1 MKSDSTLTVPE
12 SPHLDARLCEIVFTS
27 PDVERLGAFY
37 QEALGYS
44 GAISAGV
51 WTGELSARRLSIREG
66 AANSVDRAI
75 FAVADEAQFRS
86 LRERLDAARTPF
98 ESAASSLTFSD
109 PDGNRMSFTL
119 PDGPI
124 APRAEPMLPA
134 RLQHVVYASDQVP
147 AMVAFYR
154 DVIGF
159 APIDIVRDDTQDLT
173 SVFLRCGPEHHSLA
187 IFRAPRR
194 RLDHIC
200 YDVDDWNQI
209 RDWADRFAG
218 RHIPIRWGPGRHGP
232 GNNLFFF
239 INDPDGNWLEFSA
252 ELERVE
258 VPRAAGQWVHE
269 ERTLNSWG
277 PAILRS

>member
-1 MKSDSTLTVPE
+1 MADAPYLE
-12 SPHLDARLCEIVFTS
+12 ARLHEVIFTS
-27 PDVERLGAFY
+27 PDVQQLGAFY
-37 QEALGYS
+37 EDVLGYA
-44 GAISAGV
+44 GAFGGGV
-51 WTGELSARRLSIREG
+51 WTGELSGRRLSLCQG
-66 AANSVDRAI
+66 PANSIDRAI
-75 FAVADEAQFRS
+75 FAVADEAQFS
-86 LRERLDAARTPF
+86 GLRARFETAGVPFDAT
-98 ESAASSLTFSD
+98 ASSLTFSD
-109 PDGNRMSFTL
+109 PDGNRMCFAL
-119 PDGPI
+119 PDVPTV
-124 APRAEPMLPA
+124 ARSKPVLPA

-147 AMVAFYR
+147 AMVAFYH

-159 APIDIVRDDTQDLT
+159 APIDIVRDGTQDLT

-194 RLDHIC
+194 RLDHVC

-209 RDWADRFAG
+209 RDWADRFAD
-218 RHIPIRWGPGRHGP
+218 RRIPIQWGPGRHGP

-258 VPRAAGQWVHE
+258 VPRATGQWVHE